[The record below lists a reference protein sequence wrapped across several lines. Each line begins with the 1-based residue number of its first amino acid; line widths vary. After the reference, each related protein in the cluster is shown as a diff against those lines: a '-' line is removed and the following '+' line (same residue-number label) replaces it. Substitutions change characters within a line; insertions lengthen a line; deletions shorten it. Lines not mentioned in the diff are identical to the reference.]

1 MLSSCRDMRVALDAA
16 IASLGVGAFFQRMHF
31 KLGFAQLQLFGIA
44 LPMANWTSVLASF
57 ALPRA
62 FSTAGNQKYQR
73 CCLIFVHHLLLMSHY
88 VPITNGLPALWGA
101 SQLRTWT
108 FPWALP
114 SCRGFSYFAW
124 GATDCLLNR
133 AAFCKCQESGMCVA
147 CVAQANLGMSGTCQ
161 WNALPCLT

>member
-1 MLSSCRDMRVALDAA
+1 MISLSFSLSVSLSPPCLIAFFRLTLPSPWLPGPLLLLPLSPYRMLSAPAGRL
-16 IASLGVGAFFQRMHF
+16 H
-31 KLGFAQLQLFGIA
+31 LQGC
-44 LPMANWTSVLASF
+44 LPILV
-57 ALPRA
+57 
-62 FSTAGNQKYQR
+62 
-73 CCLIFVHHLLLMSHY
+73 HLLLSMSSRA
-88 VPITNGLPALWGA
+88 PLTDGSLAPWGA
-101 SQLRTWT
+101 SLLRIGT